1 MNVIYTKCGVAEGRT
16 SYLAWWIENEKWG
29 AESVV
34 KGNNAVRCQGATSD
48 SF

>member
-16 SYLAWWIENEKWG
+16 SYLSWWIENEKCG
-29 AESVV
+29 SESAV
-34 KGNNAVRCQGATSD
+34 KGNNAIIYQGATSD